1 MTNKP
6 MLSVDRQLLE
16 EMLAAMKETHS
27 LPAKYY
33 GSTLGDRVRAI
44 LESHSEQA
52 DPSAIGTLRRD
63 CDERI
68 VFESSGEIH
77 IKDGI
82 QVYAEQPA
90 PVADQTQ
97 CEECK
102 GWGYHENHHEGG
114 GTECGEC
121 GGSGKATVD
130 QFSGDTVVCR
140 RYQLEQHP
148 GQNFYHY
155 DLEPVYG
162 SVPVTVSEL
171 ITMVESAPVAVVLP
185 DRLKTEP
192 FTTIDRGSK
201 NYKAG
206 YNAAIVEVAKLNG
219 LKT

>member
-6 MLSVDRQLLE
+6 MLSV
-16 EMLAAMKETHS
+16 
-27 LPAKYY
+27 
-33 GSTLGDRVRAI
+33 
-44 LESHSEQA
+44 
-52 DPSAIGTLRRD
+52 
-63 CDERI
+63 ER
-68 VFESSGEIH
+68 E
-77 IKDGI
+77 
-82 QVYAEQPA
+82 
-90 PVADQTQ
+90 PVAWAVEISGCLKFFEQKKSAENARRRYEKVMEAERMEPFPLFDEQQEPAADHPQ

-121 GGSGKATVD
+121 SGSGKAPVE

-162 SVPVTVSEL
+162 SVPVTVSDL

-206 YNAAIVEVAKLNG
+206 YNAAIAEVAKLNG
-219 LKT
+219 LKP